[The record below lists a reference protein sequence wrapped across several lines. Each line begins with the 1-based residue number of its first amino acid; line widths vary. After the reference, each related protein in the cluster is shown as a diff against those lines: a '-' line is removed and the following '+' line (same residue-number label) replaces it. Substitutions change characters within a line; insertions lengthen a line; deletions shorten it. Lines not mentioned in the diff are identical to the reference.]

1 MAVGCQLPGAIGD
14 EPANRTQDS
23 SADLRN
29 RTRRVSVSG
38 QMTESHGERVERFQT
53 FYDAA
58 YPRVMAYALRRA
70 RTREDA
76 LDAVGDTMLVA
87 WRRLDEI
94 PDDTRMIPWFY
105 GVARRVLANQFRSAD
120 RRRRLTEKAEHQPD
134 LRPPEFDAVHEALD
148 RLRDDDREL
157 LTLVAWEDLD
167 NDEIATVLGITPAA
181 VAVRLH
187 RARSRLARQ
196 LSRVGITG
204 EKSVKSDERSRTPQ
218 GVYGIQPGPGEVKRE

>member
-1 MAVGCQLPGAIGD
+1 
-14 EPANRTQDS
+14 
-23 SADLRN
+23 
-29 RTRRVSVSG
+29 
-38 QMTESHGERVERFQT
+38 MTESHGQRVERFEA

-94 PDDTRMIPWFY
+94 PDDGRMVPWFY
-105 GVARRVLANQFRSAD
+105 GVTRRVLANQFRSAD
-120 RRRRLTEKAEHQPD
+120 RRRRLTEKVEREPD
-134 LRPPEFDAVHEALD
+134 AGTPQFDAVHEALD
-148 RLRDDDREL
+148 RLRDDDRDL

-167 NDEIATVLGITPAA
+167 NDEIAVVVGITPAA

-187 RARSRLARQ
+187 RARARLARQ
-196 LSRVGITG
+196 LSRVGITSA
-204 EKSVKSDERSRTPQ
+204 KSVKSDERSRTPE